1 MSFDQMMI
9 KFSAPTLCNIKSGN
23 MFFARNNTFSQTSFD
38 TWKASLNKYGIAA
51 FSHLLS
57 ENSTAILVLN
67 ICWIRKILDDRF
79 VNAYLS
85 EKGYEVSNAFDFVND
100 LFNRMKNE
108 QGFPHEIG
116 VILGYPIEDVIE
128 FEKHKGKN
136 CKYCGC
142 WKSYSDVENAKAC
155 KCNFTECSNLCKTW
169 YDAGYSL
176 DRIIDEYKRYSKAA

>member
-38 TWKASLNKYGIAA
+38 TWKASLNKYGIAI
-51 FSHLLS
+51 FCLH
-57 ENSTAILVLN
+57 
-67 ICWIRKILDDRF
+67 
-79 VNAYLS
+79 LS

-100 LFNRMKNE
+100 LFNRMENE

-116 VILGYPIEDVIE
+116 VILGYPVEDVIE
-128 FEKHKGKN
+128 FEKHQGKN

-142 WKSYSDVENAKAC
+142 WK
-155 KCNFTECSNLCKTW
+155 
-169 YDAGYSL
+169 
-176 DRIIDEYKRYSKAA
+176 RYSKAA